1 MFCNPLRFSHF
12 LKLTSEFSSSSIF
25 QHFHVNLGCV
35 SSDFGGICGC
45 CLLSTGGFGGR
56 LQFGGSDIEEV
67 LRYRDGYCLLSGE
80 AININGLTRLP
91 KLLYEIKTF

>member
-1 MFCNPLRFSHF
+1 MFQC
-12 LKLTSEFSSSSIF
+12 
-25 QHFHVNLGCV
+25 FHIHLGCV

-80 AININGLTRLP
+80 AININGLTRCQNFSTKS
-91 KLLYEIKTF
+91 KLFEIPDTLTYQLIITT

>member
-1 MFCNPLRFSHF
+1 MLFVVYWRIWWQ
-12 LKLTSEFSSSSIF
+12 E
-25 QHFHVNLGCV
+25 
-35 SSDFGGICGC
+35 
-45 CLLSTGGFGGR
+45 

>member
-1 MFCNPLRFSHF
+1 MSAVILEGF
-12 LKLTSEFSSSSIF
+12 
-25 QHFHVNLGCV
+25 VV
-35 SSDFGGICGC
+35 VVC
-45 CLLSTGGFGGR
+45 CLLADLVAGAPVW
-56 LQFGGSDIEEV
+56 GSDIEEV